1 MPADPPTPTDARGM
15 LLARFGEIRA
25 QLEKDARYYDRRRW
39 WTMVLSYATLAIA
52 VAAFCLGS
60 VAPFMESVWPFAQ
73 PEAGQQAAGATF
85 WERWRIGDWL
95 AFGYLALVVA
105 GLALV
110 VDNTLLATR
119 NWGRFVLAKLG
130 IEALAAELA
139 NDRLMFE
146 VTTPDAALTPAK
158 VEETL
163 DLLKSYGLRR
173 DQLLTAE
180 TTSWATET
188 LAARDAFSLR
198 IASVAGKTD
207 EQIET
212 RAAAVAE
219 AQLVSTAGAVVVT
232 FADPPAGVTKLIAML
247 GAETREEDAV
257 PRQLAFRIAPGVHIL
272 TLRWQVGDVWSS
284 AEVPVVVK
292 TGETSSTTVSLA

>member
-1 MPADPPTPTDARGM
+1 
-15 LLARFGEIRA
+15 
-25 QLEKDARYYDRRRW
+25 
-39 WTMVLSYATLAIA
+39 
-52 VAAFCLGS
+52 
-60 VAPFMESVWPFAQ
+60 MESVWTLRQ
-73 PEAGQQAAGATF
+73 PEVAQQVVAATF

-130 IEALAAELA
+130 VEALAAELA

-146 VTTPDAALTPAK
+146 VTTPDAALTPARI
-158 VEETL
+158 EETL

-173 DQLLTAE
+173 DHLLTAE

-198 IASVAGKTD
+198 IASVAGRTE

-219 AQLVSTAGAVVVT
+219 AEMVATAGAVAVT
-232 FADPPAGVTKLIAML
+232 FADPPAGVTKLIATL
-247 GAETREEDAV
+247 GAEEREEDAV

-292 TGETSSTTVSLA
+292 TGETSNTTVSLA